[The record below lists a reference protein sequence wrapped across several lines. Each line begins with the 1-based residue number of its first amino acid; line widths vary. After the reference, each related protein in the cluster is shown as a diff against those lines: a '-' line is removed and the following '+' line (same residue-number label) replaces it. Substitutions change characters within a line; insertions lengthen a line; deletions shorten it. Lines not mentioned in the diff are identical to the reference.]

1 MRIAVVGSGVSGL
14 VAAWLLHPAHEVT
27 VFEADA
33 RIGGHVH
40 TVPVRGP
47 DGDWAVDTGFIV
59 FNDRNYPLFCRIL
72 DRLGVASRAGDM
84 SFSVHEEAT
93 GLEWNG
99 SGLGGAFA
107 QRRNLLRPAHL
118 RMLLE
123 VLRFHREAR
132 GLLADGDETSLGSWL
147 DARGYSPVFRGR
159 FLIPMAAAIWS
170 ADPDRILDG
179 PARSFARFFHN
190 HGMLAVEG
198 RPRWRT
204 VVGGSAR
211 YVERLTEG
219 FRGRIRTGTPVAG
232 IRRLPD
238 RVRVTPAGGPPEEF
252 DHAVVAAHSDQAL
265 RLLEDPSDAERGVL
279 GAIPYQPNDA
289 VLHTDASALPRTP
302 RARACWNAFVPK
314 APRGR
319 VTVTYDMNRLQGLA
333 ARETYC
339 VTLNRPEAAAPDRVL
354 GRYLYHHPVYT
365 TAAPAA
371 QARWE
376 EVNGVRRTWYCG
388 AWWGHGFHEDGV
400 RSAVAVARRLAGAE
414 IP

>member
-14 VAAWLLHPAHEVT
+14 VAAWLLHRSHEVT

-132 GLLADGDETSLGSWL
+132 GLLAEGEETRLGSWL
-147 DARGYSPVFRGR
+147 DARGYSPVFRAR
-159 FLIPMAAAIWS
+159 FLIPMASAIWS
-170 ADPDRILDG
+170 SDPDRILDG

-204 VVGGSAR
+204 VAGGSAR

-238 RVRVTPAGGPPEEF
+238 RVRITPAGGPPEEF

-265 RLLEDPSDAERGVL
+265 RMLEDPSDAERSVL
-279 GAIPYQPNDA
+279 GAIPFQPNDT

-400 RSAVAVARRLAGAE
+400 RSAAAVARRLAGAE

>member
-1 MRIAVVGSGVSGL
+1 MKIAVVGSGVSGL

-118 RMLLE
+118 RMLME

-132 GLLADGDETSLGSWL
+132 DLLADGEETRLGTWL
-147 DARGYSPVFRGR
+147 DARGYSPVFRAR

-170 ADPDRILDG
+170 ADPERILDG

-204 VVGGSAR
+204 VAGGSAR

-238 RVRVTPAGGPPEEF
+238 RVRITPAGGPPEEF

-265 RLLEDPSDAERGVL
+265 RMLEDPSDAERGVL
-279 GAIPYQPNDA
+279 GAIPYQPNDT
-289 VLHTDASALPRTP
+289 VLHTDASALPRSP